1 MSKAITSQNKSDCI
15 KILHV
20 VPDMAY
26 GGVEKVVL
34 NYYSQLDHDKYKFD
48 FVTHGTVEG
57 YHSRLTSEGSTIYYL
72 QSMGRVGYR
81 KYEQQIRNHIA
92 IEEYDIIHIHVG
104 HLTGVYAKIF
114 KDLKAKRIVCHAHT
128 TMCVKRWHNVC
139 MPLLRFMSV
148 HYSDELVACGVDA
161 GKFCFGKAKFKLLP
175 NGLDFNLYKRI
186 TPDDIYRLKAEFRVA
201 ENTFVV
207 GHVGHFSKQKN
218 HFFLAE
224 IIHDYVKVNDN
235 VKFILVGDGPD
246 REIIEK
252 KIKDS
257 GDEEYVTFAGIRND
271 VVNLMKMFDV
281 FVLPSLFE
289 GLPVVGIEAQAAGT
303 PCVFSETI
311 DKSVCI
317 CENNCE
323 FLPINEGTKKWID
336 AINRMRNCDKNSDA
350 NIYDALCKNGY
361 EISTTALKLEE
372 IYNTLISDV

>member
-1 MSKAITSQNKSDCI
+1 MKSCK

-20 VPDMAY
+20 IPNLGY

-34 NYYSQLDHDKYKFD
+34 NYYEQLDHDKYCFD
-48 FVTHGTVEG
+48 YVTHGPVMK
-57 YHSRLTSEGSTIYYL
+57 YHCDLADQGSKVYYFKSIGQL
-72 QSMGRVGYR
+72 GIR
-81 KYEQQIRNHIA
+81 KYKQQINENIS

-114 KDLKAKRIVCHAHT
+114 KDLKAKKVICHAHT
-128 TMCVKRWHNVC
+128 TMCVKRLHEFF
-139 MPLLRFMSV
+139 MPLFRFLSV
-148 HYSDELVACGVDA
+148 SYSDALVACGKDA
-161 GKFCFGKAKFKLLP
+161 GKFCFGTAKYAFLP
-175 NGLDFNLYKRI
+175 NGLDFDLYKNI
-186 TPDDIYRLKAEFRVA
+186 THDDIVRLKIEFGV
-201 ENTFVV
+201 TDSTLVV

-218 HFFLAE
+218 HSFLAE
-224 IIHDYVKVNDN
+224 IIHDFVRKDNN

-246 REIIEK
+246 RENIEK
-252 KIKDS
+252 KIKDN

-317 CENNCE
+317 CEDNCE
-323 FLPINEGTKKWID
+323 FVSINKGTEKWID